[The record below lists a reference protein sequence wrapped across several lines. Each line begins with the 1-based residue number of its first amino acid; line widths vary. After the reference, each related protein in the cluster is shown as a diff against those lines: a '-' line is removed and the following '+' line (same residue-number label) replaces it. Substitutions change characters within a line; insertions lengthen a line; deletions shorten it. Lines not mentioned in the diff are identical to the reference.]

1 MPNWCSNTVSFTGE
15 RSQLD
20 ELETLFTQ
28 MAETEKAENRGQL
41 PPFIE
46 TDGDWYFEI
55 SWEFDTLYYET
66 RWSPNIEVM
75 KKVAEHYGVGFT
87 QCYIE
92 TGNLVYGEATFENG
106 DLQDIYL
113 EPSDFD
119 QYEYYED
126 TDTYT
131 FDNEVYESNDEIL
144 EILLERKK
152 TAKLSTFKN

>member
-1 MPNWCSNTVSFTGE
+1 MPNWCSNTVTFTGE
-15 RSQLD
+15 PSQLD
-20 ELETLFTQ
+20 ELKTLFMK
-28 MAETEKAENRGQL
+28 MAEKEKAEDRGQL

-46 TDGDWYFEI
+46 ADGDWYFDI
-55 SWEFDTLYYET
+55 NWDFDTLYYET

-87 QCYIE
+87 QSYME

-106 DLQDIYL
+106 ELQDVYL
-113 EPSDFD
+113 EMSDFD
-119 QYEYYED
+119 GYEYDED

-131 FDNEVYESNDEIL
+131 FENETYESNDEIM

-152 TAKLSTFKN
+152 ATLLSTFKN